1 MKKLTM
7 LVIVGALL
15 TIGAVAAQQ
24 QQQPPPPASADQPAD
39 KTGDRTTDKTNA
51 VLAALKGNGPAVA
64 APPATD
70 TPLSLTTVLDR

>member
-24 QQQPPPPASADQPAD
+24 QPPPPPASADQPAD